1 MILRAPLEA
10 GPPPALGRAQR
21 RESRRRG
28 GLDTGTTARRG
39 FGWNS
44 ASILGEVTRGG
55 FGDCYPVKSSSDVR
69 GGGGGGTPLLWNNAA
84 VRPVFSFSPETL
96 KLRFP
101 LQERIPSEIPPIQTG
116 PAISD

>member
-55 FGDCYPVKSSSDVR
+55 FGECYPVKSSSDVR
-69 GGGGGGTPLLWNNAA
+69 GGGGGEN
-84 VRPVFSFSPETL
+84 STL
-96 KLRFP
+96 M
-101 LQERIPSEIPPIQTG
+101 E
-116 PAISD
+116 